1 MTNILFGGFLWY
13 PGTLMISNKY
23 ELHYTYS
30 WLPSLQKVRCIQ
42 GKIYVVGGS
51 ADGRT
56 LNTFEVQR
64 AASEVNFKWDDD

>member
-1 MTNILFGGFLWY
+1 MASIFAKF
-13 PGTLMISNKY
+13 
-23 ELHYTYS
+23 
-30 WLPSLQKVRCIQ
+30 RCIQ

-64 AASEVNFKWDDD
+64 PASEVDFKLVIGGKRWGMMTDFMMK